1 MLHPPFWEEP
11 RLMLCLILSTLVGI
25 TAHEL
30 GHALAATVQGDP
42 TARARGHLT
51 LNPWVLMGRWSL
63 LLLALTG
70 VGWGATPLGEDL
82 QRRPRAFA
90 LVCLAGPLANL
101 LLALLAMGLFMLGAR
116 WWMAAGGTVDDLDT
130 YLDLPL
136 SQALQAL
143 SLANLFIGVVNLLPV
158 PPLDGGRLLATSL
171 PALRRFEDWDG
182 SLVVAVVVVVGLSLL
197 PPAQEFVGHVHD
209 GLLWLWA

>member
-1 MLHPPFWEEP
+1 MLNPLFWDEP
-11 RLMLCLILSTLVGI
+11 RLMLCLMLSTLVGI
-25 TAHEL
+25 TVHEL
-30 GHALAATVQGDP
+30 GHALAATVHGDP

-70 VGWGATPLGEDL
+70 VAWGATPLGEDL

-90 LVCLAGPLANL
+90 LVCMAGPLANL

-116 WWMAAGGTVDDLDT
+116 WWMAAGGTADDLDT
-130 YLDLPL
+130 YLHLPF
-136 SQALQAL
+136 SQALQVL
-143 SLANLFIGVVNLLPV
+143 SLANLFIGVANLLPV

-197 PPAQEFVGHVHD
+197 PPAQEFVGHVHE
-209 GLLWLWA
+209 GLRWLWA